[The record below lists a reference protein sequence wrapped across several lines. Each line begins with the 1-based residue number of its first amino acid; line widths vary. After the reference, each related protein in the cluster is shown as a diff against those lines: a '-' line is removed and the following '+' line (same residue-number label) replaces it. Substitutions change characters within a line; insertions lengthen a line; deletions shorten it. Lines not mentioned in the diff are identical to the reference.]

1 MFQALALRQSKM
13 PASSV
18 VIKCLEKMMNFCVW
32 LTNLGR
38 GIICVERKKNNHVS
52 HQGPSNDK
60 TKEYTQAKDRG
71 IHIVSPHWLY
81 SCQEKNQRVDETMY
95 PHTFNPKLSLPV
107 VTTGRRMTRSSRA
120 VSIVVY
126 KPCLV

>member
-1 MFQALALRQSKM
+1 MLN
-13 PASSV
+13 
-18 VIKCLEKMMNFCVW
+18 E
-32 LTNLGR
+32 
-38 GIICVERKKNNHVS
+38 KKNNHIS

-81 SCQEKNQRVDETMY
+81 SCQEKNERVDETMY

-126 KPCLV
+126 KPCLVQAPAAILDLVLERFLIECRKILA

>member
-1 MFQALALRQSKM
+1 MLN
-13 PASSV
+13 
-18 VIKCLEKMMNFCVW
+18 E
-32 LTNLGR
+32 
-38 GIICVERKKNNHVS
+38 KKNNHIS

-81 SCQEKNQRVDETMY
+81 SCQEKNERVDETMY

-126 KPCLV
+126 KPCLVQAPAAILDLVLERFLIECRKILAKVIITANPKENWN

>member
-18 VIKCLEKMMNFCVW
+18 VMKCRDE
-32 LTNLGR
+32 GR
-38 GIICVERKKNNHVS
+38 GIICVERKKNNHIS

-81 SCQEKNQRVDETMY
+81 SCQEKNERVDETMY